1 MLTDPARLS
10 IKKQRRDRA
19 PRRIFQVYMDD
30 ALGGALVEE
39 YSGTATSFQK
49 VGLATGYIYKTEA
62 LRGAGPGRNQ
72 NFIATMGGIF
82 QERSAN
88 ISLKPVWWVLM
99 SIDEYWWDSSLFPF
113 GSRITIKLLMT
124 PPAG

>member
-19 PRRIFQVYMDD
+19 PRGIFQVYMDD

-62 LRGAGPGRNQ
+62 ALGGPGRNQ
-72 NFIATMGGIF
+72 NSKSRLIMGDF
-82 QERSAN
+82 C
-88 ISLKPVWWVLM
+88 
-99 SIDEYWWDSSLFPF
+99 
-113 GSRITIKLLMT
+113 
-124 PPAG
+124 

>member
-1 MLTDPARLS
+1 
-10 IKKQRRDRA
+10 
-19 PRRIFQVYMDD
+19 
-30 ALGGALVEE
+30 
-39 YSGTATSFQK
+39 
-49 VGLATGYIYKTEA
+49 
-62 LRGAGPGRNQ
+62 
-72 NFIATMGGIF
+72 MGGIF